1 MTKIK
6 RITPEK
12 AEKIIKTRKPRGLFL
27 CKDNGV
33 FLAIDNIT
41 GNAWCEEFVRY
52 SDSINYLN
60 HREKCFLNKKKIRK
74 IKQKRMVLKKIE
86 LIISYL
92 SAVLVIL
99 GVSLMVALLIFAPVI
114 QKEMYYL
121 LLMCGIGGVGIGL
134 FIYLFIFGELKGLTN
149 DDQKNNIEKR
159 DF

>member
-1 MTKIK
+1 MDKIK

-12 AEKIIKTRKPRGLFL
+12 AAEIIEGGEPRGLFL
-27 CKDNGV
+27 CKDNGI

-41 GNAWCEEFVRY
+41 GDAWCEEFDRY

-60 HREKCFLNKKKIRK
+60 HREKCFLNKKKMRK
-74 IKQKRMVLKKIE
+74 IKRKRWVLKKIE

-121 LLMCGIGGVGIGL
+121 LLTCGIGGVGIGL

-149 DDQKNNIEKR
+149 NDQKNNIEKR